1 MTKKTIMGLLV
12 LFLLTT
18 LVACAG
24 ENPAPTSPSPASNP
38 TPAPGPE
45 RGIRFDRVPDVIASY
60 GNKAEINLSFT
71 NEASEPRTLKPF
83 PPEIKIIELPDVKP
97 PGIVVQAF
105 PVGNDELELQPGES
119 ASHSVSWDQKNSSGE
134 QVLPGWYSV
143 EVTLSTSRGSPVR
156 VLVLP
161 PEGVMEKTIEVNQS
175 ETVNGITITLERVE
189 LTATGMKVY
198 AFNIPPDYNL
208 PQGPMLAP
216 PQFMVLHADAEYSVD
231 GGVIKETFPSG
242 IRFLENGMQH
252 TWGEYLDPVPQNS
265 RELTF
270 RITKLGDWEG
280 PWEFV
285 IPLDDELP
293 FRVTVSTA
301 PAHLP
306 GEQIMFGIGITN
318 SSSGT
323 ITIDP
328 FSPAMWIKPVGQDK
342 AVYSSPAGTRTY
354 DIRTDPPFFPNK
366 DTWDQKDNNGQQVAP
381 GWYEIGYEYVIM
393 EQSTGKRYTANPT
406 AKFQIVDPDS
416 AMNKNLDVN
425 RSVTAEGVSVTLKSI
440 EMNAVET
447 KVYTFTTP
455 PGYSLPK
462 EHPPYQMES
471 LMTNS
476 TAEYSVDGG
485 IFKQVKSGG
494 GKADADGLTL
504 TWDTLE
510 PMPVDAKEITFAI
523 TQLGDLK
530 GRWEFKIQLE

>member
-1 MTKKTIMGLLV
+1 MTKKIIVRLLV
-12 LFLLTT
+12 LFLLFT

-24 ENPAPTSPSPASNP
+24 KSMEPTSPSQTSNP

-60 GNKAEINLSFT
+60 GDKVEINLSFT
-71 NEASEPRTLKPF
+71 NEASEPRTISLF
-83 PPEIKIIELPDVKP
+83 PPEIRIIELPDVKP
-97 PGIVVQAF
+97 PGIIVKAF
-105 PVGNDELELQPGES
+105 PVGNGKLDLRPGES
-119 ASHSVSWDQKNSSGE
+119 ASHSVNWDQKNSSGE
-134 QVLPGWYSV
+134 QVPPGWYSV
-143 EVTLSTSRGSPVR
+143 EVTLATSRGSATR

-189 LTATGMKVY
+189 LAATGMKVY

-216 PQFMVLHADAEYSVD
+216 PQFMALHADAEYSVD
-231 GGVIKETFPSG
+231 SGVIKETFPSG
-242 IRFLENGMQH
+242 ISFLENGMQH
-252 TWGEYLDPVPQNS
+252 TWAEYLDPVPQNS

-285 IPLDDELP
+285 LPLDDELP
-293 FRVTVSTA
+293 FRINVSTA

-306 GEQIMFGIGITN
+306 GERIMFGIGITN

-328 FSPAMWIKPVGQDK
+328 FAPAMWIKQVGQDK

-354 DIRTDPPFFPNK
+354 DIGTNPPFFPNK

-381 GWYEIGYEYVIM
+381 GWYEIGYEYVII
-393 EQSTGKRYTANPT
+393 EQRTGKRYTANPT
-406 AKFQIVDPDS
+406 ARFQIVNPDS

-425 RSVTAEGVSVTLKSI
+425 RSVTEEGITVTLKSI
-440 EMNAVET
+440 DMNAVGT
-447 KVYTFTTP
+447 KVYTLTTP

-462 EHPPYQMES
+462 EHPPYELES

-476 TAEYSVDGG
+476 MAEYSMDGG
-485 IFKQVKSGG
+485 AIKQVKSGG

-504 TWDTLE
+504 TWDDLD
-510 PMPVDAKEITFAI
+510 PMPVDADEITFTI
-523 TQLGDLK
+523 TQLGDLQ
-530 GRWEFKIQLE
+530 GRWEYKIQLN